1 MVPSRYPTPMGNL
14 SGKHDRIMNP
24 EPWRVAAKR
33 QPHVPNPQGADA
45 DLRPCTLPYDCEG
58 RSCASLDGRPR
69 PRRSTL
75 GVGEPPSGCIEC
87 VGSVGQLEAR
97 ARVVGNLL
105 WPPYRKGVMD
115 MTADVGEAEAVVISS
130 QRRARSFERVAPRIV
145 LNDPHLP
152 RPPPGVEAFSFWRSR
167 SGPPTPGRF
176 FGLENLGAL
185 SQKENPR
192 QSTHA

>member
-1 MVPSRYPTPMGNL
+1 MDMLTL
-14 SGKHDRIMNP
+14 
-24 EPWRVAAKR
+24 AKR
-33 QPHVPNPQGADA
+33 
-45 DLRPCTLPYDCEG
+45 
-58 RSCASLDGRPR
+58 
-69 PRRSTL
+69 
-75 GVGEPPSGCIEC
+75 
-87 VGSVGQLEAR
+87 
-97 ARVVGNLL
+97 
-105 WPPYRKGVMD
+105 K
-115 MTADVGEAEAVVISS
+115 AVVISS

-176 FGLENLGAL
+176 LWVVELGAL